1 MIKVLFLNEISI
13 EENRQRKEF
22 DLNKINELADSIQKL
37 GLLHPPVVRKTES
50 GYSLVAGERRLRA
63 ITSLS
68 QLDEGVKCG
77 DVLVPPGSC
86 PVLLISDLSP
96 LAARE
101 AELEENII
109 RVDLSWQE
117 KAAAVAELESLRVA
131 QSGKP
136 VTAKALAR
144 EIAGDLA
151 NANDVMNVRESLI
164 VSKHLADPEVQKA
177 KSQKEAL
184 KVIEKKAKA
193 EHRQK
198 LAEQFDLSRTPHKLV
213 NKDCREALRDLPDA
227 CIDVVLTD
235 PPYGID
241 AQDFGEQSSTGHA
254 YEDSREYF
262 DSLMQEV
269 IPEFFRV
276 MKPDS
281 HIYLFCDPRRYAK
294 LEALCREAGF
304 LVWHVPLIW
313 SKSNGMLPQPDFG
326 PRRTYEMILFAR
338 KGQRKVLAVKPD
350 VLQYANEKE
359 LSHGAQKPV
368 DLFSDLLFRSA
379 NPGDTVLD
387 AFAGSGTI
395 LPAATAVSCRA
406 VCIERDGNS
415 FALCVD
421 RVNTLDLSL

>member
-1 MIKVLFLNEISI
+1 MIKVLSLSEITV

-22 DLNKINELADSIQKL
+22 DLSRINELADSIQKL

-68 QLDEGVKCG
+68 QLDEQFLCG
-77 DVLVPPGSC
+77 DQTIPPGSC
-86 PVLLISDLSP
+86 PVLIFSELNP

-117 KAAAVAELESLRVA
+117 KAAAIAELESLRSV
-131 QSGKP
+131 GGT
-136 VTAKALAR
+136 VTATALAK
-144 EIAGDLA
+144 EIVGDLA

-177 KSQKEAL
+177 KTQKEAIKL
-184 KVIEKKAKA
+184 IEKKAKA
-193 EHRQK
+193 AHREK
-198 LAEQFDLSRTPHKLV
+198 LAEQFDLSQTPHKLI

-241 AQDFGEQSSTGHA
+241 AQDFGEQSGTGHA

-262 DSLMQEV
+262 DSLMEEV
-269 IPEFFRV
+269 VPELFRV
-276 MKPDS
+276 MKSDS
-281 HIYLFCDPRRYAK
+281 HLYLFCDPRRYAK
-294 LEALCREAGF
+294 LETLCREAGF

-313 SKSNGMLPQPDFG
+313 AKSNGMLPQPDFG

-350 VLQYANEKE
+350 VLSYSNEKD

-368 DLFSDLLFRSA
+368 DLFSDLLSRSA

-387 AFAGSGTI
+387 TFAGSGTI
-395 LPAATAVSCRA
+395 LPAATACSCRA
-406 VCIERDGNS
+406 VCIERDSGS
-415 FALCVD
+415 FALCVE